1 MATIAAVLP
10 AERNNFGLIRLL
22 AASSV
27 VISHAYVIVRGE
39 NASEPLLALT
49 GFTLGQ
55 HAVNI
60 FFFTSG
66 LLVAA
71 SLARSRSVGDF
82 ALARVLRIYPGLIVC
97 IGFCALVVG
106 IVATSLPPAQ
116 YLTEG
121 AVYVWTLVT
130 ASLLYIA
137 MPLPG
142 VFENSPYP
150 DVVNLPL
157 WTLKYEVA
165 CYALLGLAGAVG
177 LLRRE
182 AAFWAAYAILVA
194 AYAAILIFPALTF
207 GVIAVVHMLHFAV
220 LFGLGV
226 AAYRL
231 REVMPLSWFWLAV
244 CLAIYAA
251 AFSGPLRPLA
261 TILLTGYATL
271 MLAALPLGPVAGPF
285 RRTDLSYGIYIY
297 GWPIQQL
304 VIDKLPHSSI
314 AEVAVVALAAAGF
327 LAFLSWTLVEK
338 PMLAY
343 RHKPLPA
350 RRFMAGLFGRAT
362 ANRPLGLPSA
372 GPEPAPELDV
382 DRPAVGRQHALVD
395 RLR

>member
-1 MATIAAVLP
+1 MPTVAAILP

-27 VISHAYVIVRGE
+27 VISHAYVIVGGE
-39 NASEPLLALT
+39 AAPEPLEALT

-55 HAVNI
+55 HAVNV

-82 ALARVLRIYPGLIVC
+82 ALARILRIYPGLIVC

-106 IVATSLPPAQ
+106 VFATTLSPAQ
-116 YLTEG
+116 YLTDG
-121 AVYVWTLVT
+121 AVYVWTVVT
-130 ASLLYIA
+130 ASLLYIS

-142 VFENSPYP
+142 VFEQSPYP
-150 DVVNLPL
+150 DFVNLPL
-157 WTLKYEVA
+157 WTLKYEIA
-165 CYALLGLAGAVG
+165 CYALLGVAGAVG

-182 AAFWAAYAILVA
+182 AGFWSAYAVLVA
-194 AYAAILIFPALTF
+194 AYAATLIFPDLTF
-207 GVIAVVHMLHFAV
+207 GIVAVGHLLHFAV

-231 REVMPLSWFWLAV
+231 REVLPLSWFWLAV
-244 CLAIYAA
+244 CLAVYAA

-261 TILLTGYATL
+261 TVLLTGYATL
-271 MLAALPLGPVAGPF
+271 ILAAVPLGVMASPF

-304 VIDKLPHSSI
+304 VIDNLPHSSI

-327 LAFLSWTLVEK
+327 LAFLSWTFVEK

-350 RRFMAGLFGRAT
+350 SKFIAGLLGRAGS
-362 ANRPLGLPSA
+362 NRPLPSPSA
-372 GPEPAPELDV
+372 SPNP
-382 DRPAVGRQHALVD
+382 RRS
-395 RLR
+395 